1 MDLAVWLRS
10 LGLEQYEATFRDNA
24 ITEKLLPSLTAEDL
38 KDLGVS
44 VVGHRRALL
53 NAIADLRSDRNATE
67 APSAVFEARTAP
79 PRDTA
84 AERRQVT
91 VLFSDLVGSTAL
103 SARMDPEDLRE
114 VISAYQKRVAETVQR
129 FGGFVAKYMGDG
141 VLIYF
146 GYPQA
151 HEDDAERAV
160 RAGLALVAA
169 ISDLKS
175 HTALQ
180 TRVGIA
186 TGLVVVG
193 DLIGSGASQEQA
205 IVGETPNL
213 AARLQGV
220 AEANSVVIA
229 ESTRRLL
236 GNLFEL
242 QDLGAQDLKGIA
254 GPVRAWAALRPSS
267 AEGRFEALHTSG
279 LTDLVGREE
288 ELELLLRRWSKAK
301 SGEGQVVLLSG
312 EPGIGKSRLTA
323 ALLENVAAEPHTRLR
338 YFCSP
343 QHTDSTLYPFISQME
358 RAAGFA
364 HDDTVLTKLDK
375 LDALLAQSF
384 TPRQDVALL
393 AEMLLLPNDGRY
405 PILELDPQ
413 QRRQKTL
420 EALTRQIE
428 ALSRSRP
435 VLAIFEDGHWLDP
448 TSFELLGRTVDRVK
462 TLSVLLLITHRPEF
476 VSPWVGRPNVTAFN
490 LNRLGEREIVALIDR
505 VTRNKSLPESI
516 RRDIVERTDGIPL
529 FVEEMT
535 KAVLEAGSEDQARQ
549 TASSVPFSAPTVPAS
564 LHASLMAR
572 LDRLGSARDLAQTG
586 AAIGREFSHALL
598 DAVAGKP
605 EAELKLALDRLEG
618 AGLLFRQ
625 GVPPHASYLFKHAL
639 VQDAA
644 YGTLLREPRRA
655 LHARIA
661 ETLETQFAEI
671 AENQPELLAR
681 HCTEA
686 GLVSKAAGLWGK
698 AGLRSLERS
707 ALVEAVEQLRRA
719 LNQIELSSADSASRR
734 ERLKFQVAIIAPL
747 IHVKGY
753 ASEETKAAVERAHR
767 LIEEAEN
774 LGDPLEDPLLLFSVL
789 YASVVVHQIAFNG
802 DAFRESAAHLLA
814 VAEKRKSAIPI
825 MVGHRLTGNSLL
837 LTGSIVEG
845 RAHFDQAIARYNPL
859 EHRGFVTRFGQD
871 IHVSGL
877 AFRSIALWMLGYPT
891 AALTD
896 VDNAIKDAREIGQAA
911 TLMFALQ
918 VTFVTLFLCG
928 KYTTANAQL
937 EELVAL
943 ATEKDTL
950 YWKAEGML
958 DKGCLLAATGKPSE
972 AIDAITSWIAPFRST
987 GATWFIPTYLLF
999 LASAHAALG
1008 HFSDAQS
1015 SIGDA
1020 FTAIKATKE
1029 TWFEA
1034 EAHRVAGEIEAGSA
1048 DSKSEKAEV
1057 HFERALAVARQ
1068 QQAKSWE
1075 LRAAMS
1081 MARLWRDQ
1089 GKPQQARDLLA
1100 PVYGWFTEGFD
1111 TRDLKEAKAL
1121 LEELVA

>member
-1 MDLAVWLRS
+1 M
-10 LGLEQYEATFRDNA
+10 
-24 ITEKLLPSLTAEDL
+24 
-38 KDLGVS
+38 
-44 VVGHRRALL
+44 
-53 NAIADLRSDRNATE
+53 
-67 APSAVFEARTAP
+67 
-79 PRDTA
+79 
-84 AERRQVT
+84 
-91 VLFSDLVGSTAL
+91 FSDLVGSTAL

-114 VISAYQKRVAETVQR
+114 LISAYQKCVAETVGR

-160 RAGLALVAA
+160 RAGLQLVAA
-169 ISDLKS
+169 VNGLKT
-175 HTALQ
+175 HAPLQ

-193 DLIGSGASQEQA
+193 DLIGSGASQEKA

-220 AEANSVVIA
+220 AEPNSVVIA
-229 ESTRRLL
+229 ESTRKLV
-236 GNLFEL
+236 GYLFEL
-242 QDLGAQDLKGIA
+242 EDLGSHELKGIT
-254 GPVRAWAALRPSS
+254 GMVRAWAALRS
-267 AEGRFEALHTSG
+267 ASLESRFDALHATG
-279 LTDLVGREE
+279 LTELVGREE
-288 ELELLLRRWSKAK
+288 ELELLLRRWSKART
-301 SGEGQVVLLSG
+301 GEGQVALLSG

-323 ALLENVAAEPHTRLR
+323 ALLERLIEPHTRLR

-343 QHTDSTLYPFISQME
+343 QHTDSAFYPIISQME
-358 RAAGFA
+358 RAAGFT
-364 HDDTVLTKLDK
+364 HDDASQVKLDK
-375 LDALLAQSF
+375 LDSLLAQNF
-384 TPRQDVALL
+384 TRREDIALL
-393 AEMLLLPNDGRY
+393 AEMLSLPNDGRY
-405 PILELDPQ
+405 PIFEIDPQ

-420 EALTRQIE
+420 EAFTRQIE
-428 ALSRSRP
+428 TLSRSNP
-435 VLAIFEDGHWLDP
+435 ILMIFEDAHWIDP
-448 TSFELLGRTVDRVK
+448 TSFELLGRTVERLK
-462 TLSVLLLITHRPEF
+462 ALRVLLVITHRPEF
-476 VSPWVGRPNVTAFN
+476 EPPWVGRPYVAALN
-490 LNRLGEREIVALIDR
+490 LNRLGQRETVALIDR
-505 VTRNKSLPESI
+505 VTGNKSLPENI
-516 RRDIVERTDGIPL
+516 RLDIIERTDGIPL

-535 KAVLEAGSEDQARQ
+535 KAVLEAESEGDTRK
-549 TASSVPFSAPTVPAS
+549 TTSSVPSSVLAVAAS
-564 LHASLMAR
+564 LHASLMSR
-572 LDRLGSARDLAQTG
+572 LDRLGSAKDLAQTG

-598 DAVAGKP
+598 AAVADKP
-605 EAELKLALDRLEG
+605 EAELKLALDRLER

-686 GLVSKAAGLWGK
+686 GLVTKAVGLWGK

-719 LNQIELSSADSASRR
+719 LDQIEPLVADPISRR
-734 ERLKFQVAIIAPL
+734 ERLKLQVTIIAPL

-767 LIEEAEN
+767 LIEETEN
-774 LGDPLEDPLLLFSVL
+774 LNDPPEDPLLLFSVL
-789 YASVVVHQIAFNG
+789 YASVIAHQIAFDG
-802 DAFRESAAHLLA
+802 EAFLKSAGHFLA

-825 MVGHRLTGNSLL
+825 MVGHRLKGNSLL
-837 LTGSIVEG
+837 LTGSIAEG
-845 RAHFDQAIARYNPL
+845 RAHFDQAIAPYNPL
-859 EHRGFVTRFGQD
+859 EHRGLVTLFGQD
-871 IHVSGL
+871 SRVSGL
-877 AFRSIALWMLGYPT
+877 AYRSIALWMLGYPK
-891 AALTD
+891 AALKD
-896 VDNAIKDAREIGQAA
+896 VDNAIGDAREIGQAA

-928 KYTTANAQL
+928 KYTAANAQL

-950 YWKAEGML
+950 YWRAEGML
-958 DKGCLLAATGKPSE
+958 DKGCLLAATGKPSD
-972 AIDAITSWIAPFRST
+972 AIHAITSWIAPLRST

-1008 HFSDAQS
+1008 RFSDAQTS
-1015 SIGDA
+1015 VGDA

-1029 TWFEA
+1029 TWFES
-1034 EAHRVAGEIEAGSA
+1034 EAHRVAGEIEAEAA
-1048 DSKSEKAEV
+1048 DPERAKAEV

-1075 LRAAMS
+1075 LRATMS
-1081 MARLWRDQ
+1081 LARLWRDQ
-1089 GKPQQARDLLA
+1089 GKVQQARELLA

-1121 LEELVA
+1121 LEQLAP